1 MRFQVWQNHVLSIN
15 RVMCFKLNFIQD
27 DIDLSYYI
35 PLEKNADAEFEKFSN
50 TLGFPIW
57 EHIAF

>member
-1 MRFQVWQNHVLSIN
+1 
-15 RVMCFKLNFIQD
+15 MCFKLNFIQD